1 MNATMTYPA
10 APGWKATTTET
21 SREAAALERMPA
33 GVLREQAERIL
44 QRFENCTADEAA
56 TLIGVSPLAI
66 RPRFSELVA
75 QGKAEDSGVR
85 RRNAS
90 GKSAVA
96 WRWVRVLKQEELL

>member
-1 MNATMTYPA
+1 MNATMTYPE
-10 APGWKATTTET
+10 APGWKAQDTET

-56 TLIGVSPLAI
+56 TLLGVSQFAM

-75 QGKAEDSGVR
+75 QGKVEDSGVR

-96 WRWVRVLKQEELL
+96 WRWKRELKQEELL